1 MDKANSPHVG
11 PGPMGGMSS
20 VVAILR
26 DPNPYLG
33 EFRKKKNCGKLQKAR
48 STSVTK
54 D

>member
-33 EFRKKKNCGKLQKAR
+33 EFRKKTAGKLRKAR